1 VTDRTAVIAGVAE
14 SDAVGRVPEKTVLQ
28 LQAEAASNAVRDA
41 GIDPERIDGLFAQGS
56 GLRERYDFPTFA
68 VAEYLGIEPTVASS
82 NDLGG
87 ASAFGHVQY
96 AMLAI
101 EAGLLDAALV
111 TYGSTNYTDRSE
123 GRNQYPPKDPIL
135 TRQYE
140 APYGPNYPISA
151 YAMAARR
158 YMHDFDVTREDLAAV
173 AVSTRKWAQ
182 RNPKAMMQDDLSV
195 EDVLDSQ
202 PICTPLH
209 KLDCCLVSDAGG
221 ALVLTSEAIARET
234 AADGGAAVPPP
245 VEIPGLAQ
253 TQTHEHLCQMPDL
266 TLPGAH
272 RTAADAYDQA
282 GLSPDDVDVAELYD
296 SFTIT
301 TALLTESVG
310 LADRGAGTAP
320 FVAGETAPGG
330 EIPINTSGGG
340 LSYLHPGTYGIFTIV
355 EAVRQVRG
363 DYAAAGA
370 DERQVE
376 DATVGLAHGTGGV
389 LSAHATMLLR
399 CDGTR
404 EQAGPPLDR
413 GGVA

>member
-1 VTDRTAVIAGVAE
+1 MTDRSAVIAGVAE
-14 SDAVGRVPEKTVLQ
+14 SDDVGRVPDKTALQ
-28 LQAEAASNAVRDA
+28 LQAEAAANAVRDA
-41 GIDPERIDGLFAQGS
+41 DIDPTRIDGLFAQGS
-56 GLRERYDFPTFA
+56 GLRERYDFPQVT
-68 VAEYLGIEPTVASS
+68 VAEYLGIEPTVSS
-82 NDLGG
+82 SDDHGG
-87 ASAFGHVQY
+87 ASAFSHIQY
-96 AMLAI
+96 AKLAI
-101 EAGLLDAALV
+101 EAGLIDAALV
-111 TYGSTNYTDRSE
+111 TYGGTNYTDRRE

-140 APYGPNYPISA
+140 TPYGTTFPLGD

-158 YMHDFDVTREDLAAV
+158 YMHEFDVTREDLAAV
-173 AVSTRKWAQ
+173 AVSTREWAQ
-182 RNPKAMMQDDLSV
+182 RNPKAMMHDDLTV
-195 EDVLDSQ
+195 ADVLDAQ

-221 ALVLTSEAIARET
+221 AVVLTSESL
-234 AADGGAAVPPP
+234 AADRDAAGPPP

-253 TQTHEHLCQMPDL
+253 THTHEHLGQMPDL

-282 GLSPDDVDVAELYD
+282 GLGPAAVDVAELYD

-301 TALLTESVG
+301 AALLTESVG
-310 LADRGAGTAP
+310 LADRGEGTAP

-370 DERQVE
+370 DDRQVP

-404 EQAGPPLDR
+404 ERPGPPLDR